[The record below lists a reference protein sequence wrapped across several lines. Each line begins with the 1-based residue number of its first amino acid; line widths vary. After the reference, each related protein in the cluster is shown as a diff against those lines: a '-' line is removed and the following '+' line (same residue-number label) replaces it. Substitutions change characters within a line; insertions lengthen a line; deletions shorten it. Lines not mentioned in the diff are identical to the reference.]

1 MAKRYFGIYKGKW
14 YRPENYHPKVSAT
27 SEWRPVGSV
36 DLFNTCSILSKASYI
51 AIDEKSSWIPVSAST
66 SSLIV
71 NGAISLIPNAT
82 KHIQF
87 LAFGIEP
94 LISQD
99 NCNFIYE
106 EINRWFLNS
115 SFGNQ
120 EEANEL
126 DEIELKRRSKDR
138 RFKGDGYTNKELKAG
153 KKSVD
158 RWPMFYI
165 NVHQVDPLK
174 HARLKVDD
182 VLDEKRNT
190 LDKILKFLHAIIVEF
205 LTRNHFR
212 PKLARGN
219 RTKRSELA
227 TSTTNSEI
235 LEQSGP
241 TKTNQSCQDM
251 KTFPTTPGSSGDG
264 DENNSQKRVRI
275 DTLGTKVKLPSFRQ
289 SHSASDSPFGSW
301 SKIKTGI
308 EQPHRKFTDTPENF
322 SIPVKVSSKV
332 EVRAETALFSKS
344 GQLTRC
350 TFEESQAPISKATPF
365 TDKVQESDE
374 MEMNWLVW
382 VNPVNKVKS
391 LVNRRTGL
399 VVSEKKEDGK
409 HIKQFISNSSSRL
422 TAVKKSLTS
431 DKQPIPWID
440 DILNRW
446 ENPVFAP
453 AQPSIPQVS
462 MDGLDLE
469 TQEIIHG
476 RHQHC
481 SQAEIE
487 KAFEDTSS
495 GLHGRISKKA
505 LRDAEII
512 SQVDKKFILANLQ
525 RRSIAGEDSTS
536 LLVIIDQH
544 AADERIRIETLLSD
558 FLTSPTVS
566 NIPASASVFTTPLE
580 KSLNFNISTKDSQ
593 LFRTYMN
600 HFCYWGIIYSVS
612 PTGTTITVR
621 YLPPLITARLVAN
634 PSLLLHILRTELY
647 SYHENPTLHPT
658 VTPASTWIER
668 IAHIPKSV
676 LELLNS
682 RACRTAIMFNDE
694 LGVDECRELV
704 RRLANCKFPFMC
716 AHGRVSMVP
725 LGELEMMTNVEE
737 GGDCS
742 HSVRSDQGNKT
753 GSRHGTLGTKWG
765 KWMSQRRKNSKKE
778 QLKQDENL
786 KCSRYN
792 NNRITIITKI
802 ATTTATATATTKPPK
817 FLVQQ
822 NGKSGAPFRF
832 RERRRASQ
840 SQTWWTNKSLSD
852 YPLMRFASPAQFWKK
867 FVEEPNSKKACGVP
881 EEPFPD
887 IELDFTDDNPEALL
901 ILLRIAHLKFS
912 KIPSQ
917 LPYEVLYNIAV
928 ICDQYDYRSLVKPW
942 IQGWLKDEANEA
954 YLPHREGW
962 LWIAYYFGRK
972 EKFYH
977 MMKILA
983 LQLTIGD
990 DGRCVMGNPPFY
1002 TEPYP
1007 LDLEGSPLP
1016 LEITDTIIRLRKDM
1030 IYSLTTF
1037 TADIMKGLLNG
1048 NVNSP
1053 CKELCPLAMYGLMS
1067 KHLGE

>member
-1 MAKRYFGIYKGKW
+1 MTDSSKLNVSNPTHGGYGTFIASLSALSLLSITSHHHLHRSHNSINMHRSEIVSRQTPVPDQHHFASFEHGTRVTVRNLFGSMPVRVKQRAIASGNRQVIAQMWDGLRKDIVSLLLAWPKDISVTIK
-14 YRPENYHPKVSAT
+14 ENGIDQKITIRRSLAT

-51 AIDEKSSWIPVSAST
+51 AIDEKLSWIPVSGST

-82 KHIQF
+82 KNIQF

-99 NCNFIYE
+99 NCRFIYE

-120 EEANEL
+120 EEVNEL

-165 NVHQVDPLK
+165 NVHQVDPLT

-190 LDKILKFLHAIIVEF
+190 LDKILDLLQAIILEF

-227 TSTTNSEI
+227 ASSTNSEI
-235 LEQSGP
+235 LEQIEP

-251 KTFPTTPGSSGDG
+251 NTFSTTPESSDG
-264 DENNSQKRVRI
+264 DDNYSQKRVRI

-289 SHSASDSPFGSW
+289 SHSASDSPFWTW
-301 SKIKTGI
+301 SKIKTGVG
-308 EQPHRKFTDTPENF
+308 QPHRKFTDMPENF
-322 SIPVKVSSKV
+322 STSVKVGSKV
-332 EVRAETALFSKS
+332 EVRAETPLISKS

-350 TFEESQAPISKATPF
+350 PFEESQALISKATPF
-365 TDKVQESDE
+365 TDKVQETDASGDE
-374 MEMNWLVW
+374 LAVW

-399 VVSEKKEDGK
+399 VVSEKKENRTNK
-409 HIKQFISNSSSRL
+409 KQFISNPSSRL

-431 DKQPIPWID
+431 DKQPISWID

-487 KAFEDTSS
+487 KAFRETSS
-495 GLHGRISKKA
+495 GIHGRISKEA
-505 LRDAEII
+505 LRDADII
-512 SQVDKKFILANLQ
+512 AQVDKKFILANLQ
-525 RRSIAGEDSTS
+525 KQCIAGEDSSS

-558 FLTSPTVS
+558 FLASPTVS
-566 NIPASASVFTTPLE
+566 NIPASASIFTTPLE
-580 KSLNFNISTKDSQ
+580 KSFNFDISTKDSQ

-600 HFCYWGIIYSVS
+600 HFSYWGIIYSVS

-634 PSLLLHILRTELY
+634 PRLLLHILRTELY
-647 SYHENPTLHPT
+647 SYHENPTSHPT

-668 IAHIPKSV
+668 IAHIPKSI

-694 LGVDECRELV
+694 LGVDECRELI

-725 LGELEMMTNVEE
+725 LGDLEVMAKMR
-737 GGDCS
+737 GGGEYS
-742 HSVRSDQGNKT
+742 HSVQLDQGNKT
-753 GSRHGTLGTKWG
+753 DSSDGAFDTEWR
-765 KWMSQRRKNSKKE
+765 KWMIQQRKNSKKG
-778 QLKQDENL
+778 QVH
-786 KCSRYN
+786 
-792 NNRITIITKI
+792 
-802 ATTTATATATTKPPK
+802 
-817 FLVQQ
+817 F
-822 NGKSGAPFRF
+822 
-832 RERRRASQ
+832 
-840 SQTWWTNKSLSD
+840 
-852 YPLMRFASPAQFWKK
+852 
-867 FVEEPNSKKACGVP
+867 
-881 EEPFPD
+881 
-887 IELDFTDDNPEALL
+887 
-901 ILLRIAHLKFS
+901 
-912 KIPSQ
+912 
-917 LPYEVLYNIAV
+917 
-928 ICDQYDYRSLVKPW
+928 
-942 IQGWLKDEANEA
+942 
-954 YLPHREGW
+954 
-962 LWIAYYFGRK
+962 
-972 EKFYH
+972 
-977 MMKILA
+977 
-983 LQLTIGD
+983 
-990 DGRCVMGNPPFY
+990 
-1002 TEPYP
+1002 
-1007 LDLEGSPLP
+1007 
-1016 LEITDTIIRLRKDM
+1016 
-1030 IYSLTTF
+1030 
-1037 TADIMKGLLNG
+1037 
-1048 NVNSP
+1048 
-1053 CKELCPLAMYGLMS
+1053 
-1067 KHLGE
+1067 

>member
-1 MAKRYFGIYKGKW
+1 MSIQPLPPDVIAQIKSSSTITTLNGVIFELVKNCLDASCSRIDMDVDYSRGSCTVEDNGLGILPSEFGENGGLGKLYHSSKLNASNPTHGGYGTFIASLSALSLLSITSHHHLHHSHNSINMHRSEVVSRQTPAPDQHHLASFEHGTRVTVRDLFGSMPVRVKQRAIASGNRQVITQMW
-14 YRPENYHPKVSAT
+14 DGLRKDIVSLLLAWPKDISVSIKENGTDQKITIRRSQAT

-99 NCNFIYE
+99 NCNFIYD

-120 EEANEL
+120 EEESEL

-190 LDKILKFLHAIIVEF
+190 LDKILEFLHAIVVEF
-205 LTRNHFR
+205 LTMNHFR
-212 PKLARGN
+212 PKLAQGN

-251 KTFPTTPGSSGDG
+251 KTFPTTPESSGDG
-264 DENNSQKRVRI
+264 DENYSQKRVRI

-289 SHSASDSPFGSW
+289 SHSASDFPFGSW

-308 EQPHRKFTDTPENF
+308 EQPHRKFTNTPENF
-322 SIPVKVSSKV
+322 STPVQVSSKV
-332 EVRAETALFSKS
+332 EVRAETALFSKA
-344 GQLTRC
+344 GQLTRYP
-350 TFEESQAPISKATPF
+350 FEESQAPISKATPF
-365 TDKVQESDE
+365 TDKVQESDV
-374 MEMNWLVW
+374 NGDGLAVW

-391 LVNRRTGL
+391 LVNRRAGL
-399 VVSEKKEDGK
+399 VVSEKKEDRK
-409 HIKQFISNSSSRL
+409 HIKHFISNSSSRL

-495 GLHGRISKKA
+495 GLHGRISKEA

-525 RRSIAGEDSTS
+525 RRSIAGEDSSS

-566 NIPASASVFTTPLE
+566 NIPASASVLTTPLE
-580 KSLNFNISTKDSQ
+580 KSLNFDISTKDSQ

-668 IAHIPKSV
+668 IAHIPKSI

-725 LGELEMMTNVEE
+725 LGELEMMTNVEG

-753 GSRHGTLGTKWG
+753 GSSHGTLGTKWG

-778 QLKQDENL
+778 QIHFN
-786 KCSRYN
+786 
-792 NNRITIITKI
+792 
-802 ATTTATATATTKPPK
+802 KP
-817 FLVQQ
+817 
-822 NGKSGAPFRF
+822 
-832 RERRRASQ
+832 
-840 SQTWWTNKSLSD
+840 
-852 YPLMRFASPAQFWKK
+852 
-867 FVEEPNSKKACGVP
+867 
-881 EEPFPD
+881 
-887 IELDFTDDNPEALL
+887 
-901 ILLRIAHLKFS
+901 
-912 KIPSQ
+912 
-917 LPYEVLYNIAV
+917 
-928 ICDQYDYRSLVKPW
+928 
-942 IQGWLKDEANEA
+942 
-954 YLPHREGW
+954 
-962 LWIAYYFGRK
+962 
-972 EKFYH
+972 
-977 MMKILA
+977 
-983 LQLTIGD
+983 
-990 DGRCVMGNPPFY
+990 
-1002 TEPYP
+1002 
-1007 LDLEGSPLP
+1007 
-1016 LEITDTIIRLRKDM
+1016 
-1030 IYSLTTF
+1030 
-1037 TADIMKGLLNG
+1037 
-1048 NVNSP
+1048 
-1053 CKELCPLAMYGLMS
+1053 
-1067 KHLGE
+1067 